1 MIVVFQCIIQQNKY
15 GICKEVVHNVAIIN
29 KQYLNTIMIQ
39 KNTLRAIIL
48 IISLF
53 SLSFITIISKKTSQ
67 SILFDFDNNLQDIIH
82 SKNYLL
88 GFQPN

>member
-1 MIVVFQCIIQQNKY
+1 
-15 GICKEVVHNVAIIN
+15 
-29 KQYLNTIMIQ
+29 MIQ

-48 IISLF
+48 IISLV
-53 SLSFITIISKKTSQ
+53 SLSFITIISKKSQ

-82 SKNYLL
+82 SKKYLL